1 MGSLIHK
8 IKETSL
14 SVVPIMLLVIL
25 LHFTAAPLDATT
37 FIHFL
42 SGGVLTIIG
51 LSLFLLGADI
61 GILPIGEKGGAA
73 LTSKKNMPLLL
84 SVSFAIGFIITFAE
98 PDVQVLAHQ
107 VQLINPAVNSL
118 ILVTMIST
126 GVGFFV
132 SLGLLRT
139 VLNMPIKL
147 FYLIFYI
154 ILFVLAAFTSSD
166 FLSVAFDAGGA
177 TTGPMTVPFIL
188 ALGMGVAAVH
198 NRKGSHDNSFGLT
211 GLVSIGP
218 IIAVIVLG
226 IILGNTGPEAVY
238 TTSEHSLEF
247 RHILVDE
254 FWEVTK
260 ALLPLAGLFV
270 AFQVFLMKMPSKQ
283 IVRMA
288 FGLIY
293 SFIGLVLFLTGVNY
307 GFIPAGTELGA
318 ILGLP
323 ENQGIL
329 LVTGA
334 IMGAVVVC
342 AEPAVWVLTRQVE
355 HISGG
360 SIKRKTLLIALA
372 CGVSLSVLFS
382 MLRVTHGFSIWY
394 YLIPGYSIA
403 LFLMIFCPTMY
414 TAIAFDSGGV
424 ASGPMTST
432 FILSFTLGASKAS
445 GGNPVTDAFGV
456 IAMVA
461 MTPLIAIQI
470 LGILS
475 TKRGKHS

>member
-1 MGSLIHK
+1 MSLFNK
-8 IKETSL
+8 IKETSI
-14 SVVPIMLLVIL
+14 SVIPIMFLVAVL
-25 LHFTAAPLDATT
+25 NFTTAPLEPAT
-37 FIHFL
+37 FLHFL
-42 SGGVLTIIG
+42 SGGLLTILG

-61 GILPIGEKGGAA
+61 GIIPIGEKGGAS
-73 LTSKKNMPLLL
+73 LTSKKNLPLLL
-84 SVSFAIGFIITFAE
+84 VVSFAIGFIITFAE

-118 ILVTMIST
+118 VLITMISI

-139 VLNMPIKL
+139 VLNLPIKL
-147 FYLIFYI
+147 FYLILYI
-154 ILFVLAAFTSSD
+154 ILFAFAVFTPSD

-198 NRKGSHDNSFGLT
+198 SRKDSHENSFGLT

-218 IIAVIVLG
+218 ILAVVILG
-226 IILGNTGPEAVY
+226 IIMGNAGPESVY
-238 TTSEHSLEF
+238 KASEATLNF

-270 AFQVFLMKMPSKQ
+270 AFQVFLMKMPPQQ
-283 IVRMA
+283 IFRMA

-293 SFIGLVLFLTGVNY
+293 SFIGLILFLTGVNY

-323 ENQGIL
+323 ENEVVL

-360 SIKRKTLLIALA
+360 TIKRKALLIALA
-372 CGVSLSVLFS
+372 CGVSISVLLS
-382 MLRVTHGFSIWY
+382 MIRVTHGFSIWY
-394 YLIPGYSIA
+394 YLIPGYSLA
-403 LFLMIFCPTMY
+403 LLLMIFCPTMY

-445 GGNPVTDAFGV
+445 GGNPVADAFGV

-470 LGILS
+470 LGIVS
-475 TKRGKHS
+475 IKRGKHL

>member
-1 MGSLIHK
+1 MSLFHK
-8 IKETSL
+8 IKETSI
-14 SVVPIMLLVIL
+14 SVIPIMFLVAVL
-25 LHFTAAPLDATT
+25 NFTTAPLEPAT
-37 FIHFL
+37 FLHFL
-42 SGGVLTIIG
+42 SGGLLTILG

-61 GILPIGEKGGAA
+61 GIIPIGEKGGAS
-73 LTSKKNMPLLL
+73 LTSKKNLPLLL
-84 SVSFAIGFIITFAE
+84 VVSFAIGFIITFAE

-118 ILVTMIST
+118 VLITMISI

-139 VLNMPIKL
+139 VLNLPIKL
-147 FYLIFYI
+147 FYLILYI
-154 ILFVLAAFTSSD
+154 ILFAFAVFTPSD

-198 NRKGSHDNSFGLT
+198 SRKDSHENSFGLT

-218 IIAVIVLG
+218 ILAVVILG
-226 IILGNTGPEAVY
+226 IIMGNAGPESVY
-238 TTSEHSLEF
+238 KASEATLNF

-270 AFQVFLMKMPSKQ
+270 AFQVFLMKMPPQQ
-283 IVRMA
+283 IFRMA

-293 SFIGLVLFLTGVNY
+293 SFIGLILFLTGVNY

-323 ENQGIL
+323 ENEVVL

-360 SIKRKTLLIALA
+360 TIKRKALLIALA
-372 CGVSLSVLFS
+372 CGVSISVLLS
-382 MLRVTHGFSIWY
+382 MIRVTHGFSIWY
-394 YLIPGYSIA
+394 YLIPGYSLA
-403 LFLMIFCPTMY
+403 LLLMIFCPTMY

-445 GGNPVTDAFGV
+445 GGNPVADAFGV

-470 LGILS
+470 LGIVS
-475 TKRGKHS
+475 IKRGKHL